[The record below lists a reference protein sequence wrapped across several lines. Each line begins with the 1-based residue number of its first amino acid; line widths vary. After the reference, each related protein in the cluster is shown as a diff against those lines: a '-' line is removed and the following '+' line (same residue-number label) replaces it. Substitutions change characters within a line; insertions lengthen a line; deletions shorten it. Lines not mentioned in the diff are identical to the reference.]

1 MESIPVTWGDL
12 IKIVLF
18 LLASGVMFYLIL
30 AIANLVGILRNANKI
45 LAKNRANIDST
56 LEKLPEIT
64 ENVTRVSDIL
74 KDELVS
80 IQ

>member
-1 MESIPVTWGDL
+1 MESITDTWGDL

-45 LAKNRANIDST
+45 LA
-56 LEKLPEIT
+56 
-64 ENVTRVSDIL
+64 
-74 KDELVS
+74 
-80 IQ
+80 